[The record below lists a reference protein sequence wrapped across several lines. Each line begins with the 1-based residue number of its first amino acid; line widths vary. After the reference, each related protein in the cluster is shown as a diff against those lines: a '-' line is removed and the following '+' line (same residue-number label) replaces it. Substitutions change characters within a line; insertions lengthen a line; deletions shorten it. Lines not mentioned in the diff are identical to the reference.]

1 MIRIFITFSVFSIY
15 RYKTRAGNDERY
27 KYQLIVGY
35 VVPLI
40 FVILTGIVEGTAPR
54 CSLYKPRFAEEGC
67 FFAGKFS
74 TVYYD
79 YTAQVLLYFGG
90 NFMQKL
96 ICILVYT
103 I

>member
-1 MIRIFITFSVFSIY
+1 MIRTFITFSVFSID
-15 RYKTRAGNDERY
+15 RYKTRSGNDERY

-74 TVYYD
+74 MVY
-79 YTAQVLLYFGG
+79 
-90 NFMQKL
+90 
-96 ICILVYT
+96 
-103 I
+103 